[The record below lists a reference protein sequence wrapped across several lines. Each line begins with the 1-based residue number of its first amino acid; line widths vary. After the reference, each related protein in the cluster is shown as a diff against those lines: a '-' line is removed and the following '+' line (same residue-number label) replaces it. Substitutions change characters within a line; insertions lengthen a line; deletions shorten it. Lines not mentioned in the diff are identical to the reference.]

1 MNKYEVEKRL
11 CEELNIEYIHLNL
24 RTGPSYRFT
33 EEEYQELKTNYEN
46 LLLQLET
53 IKKEK

>member
-11 CEELNIEYIHLNL
+11 CEELNIDYIHLNL

-33 EEEYQELKTNYEN
+33 EEEYQELKSDYTK
-46 LLLQLET
+46 LFLQLKDIGE
-53 IKKEK
+53 